1 MRSPPRSPK
10 TAGPPARRAE
20 SRRAR
25 APPGD
30 NGDMAMKKTELEKR
44 KGKKI
49 AAGVGAEPGGQG
61 GALDRRA
68 QALQHKRALL
78 ERMAARKRRDG

>member
-1 MRSPPRSPK
+1 
-10 TAGPPARRAE
+10 
-20 SRRAR
+20 
-25 APPGD
+25 
-30 NGDMAMKKTELEKR
+30 MAMKKTELEKR